1 MSYKDK
7 FSYDEDFVALS
18 SDLGLAVQELRDRRN
33 ELSESY
39 RLLGAERMKMRM
51 QDLST
56 TDIDV
61 KMSEVMQAIR
71 EIGAKI
77 DSTQSAH
84 LSYLRNCQIGY
95 TDR

>member
-1 MSYKDK
+1 MSYGDK

-18 SDLGLAVQELRDRRN
+18 SDLGLAVQELRDKRN
-33 ELSESY
+33 ELNESY
-39 RLLGAERMKMRM
+39 RLLGAERMTMRL
-51 QDLST
+51 QGLR
-56 TDIDV
+56 TDEIDI
-61 KMSEVMQAIR
+61 KISEVLGAIR

-84 LSYLRNCQIGY
+84 LSYLRNCQVGY